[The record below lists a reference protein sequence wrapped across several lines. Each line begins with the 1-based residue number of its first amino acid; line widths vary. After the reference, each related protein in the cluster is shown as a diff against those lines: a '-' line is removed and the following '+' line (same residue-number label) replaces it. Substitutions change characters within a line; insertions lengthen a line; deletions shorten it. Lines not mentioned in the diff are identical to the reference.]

1 VPDVGLVNPQS
12 MRIVVVFPAPFEP
25 KNPKISPRR
34 TDIDILLVAIF
45 LPNFF
50 DRSLRTISDST
61 MEILKRIPL
70 V

>member
-1 VPDVGLVNPQS
+1 MEPVPDVGLVNPQS
-12 MRIVVVFPAPFEP
+12 MRIVVVLPAPFAP

-34 TDIDILLVAIF
+34 TDIEILLVAIF

-61 MEILKRIPL
+61 ME